1 MLNNLTNSIKTIR
14 VSNDGAGAAS
24 ATPTKCTIVDMENF
38 RSVRFVA
45 MMGNVLD
52 TSVVSLKIAT
62 GDTNDTSDM
71 TLVTGATVSGTAGA
85 STYDDKL
92 VILDCPEVNQQ
103 FVECQIFHVT
113 ANAPFD
119 GIIAELYNP
128 KDYPV
133 TQDSTVILSDTVS
146 A

>member
-1 MLNNLTNSIKTIR
+1 MLNNLLNNAKITR
-14 VSNDGAGAAS
+14 VSADGAGAAS
-24 ATPTKCTIVDMENF
+24 ATPTKCTIIDMEGF
-38 RSVRFVA
+38 KSVMFVA

-62 GDTNDTSDM
+62 ATTNDTAQMS
-71 TLVTGATVSGTAGA
+71 LVTDALVSGTATA
-85 STYDDKL
+85 TSYDDKL
-92 VILDCPEVNQQ
+92 VILDVPEVNKQ

-119 GIIAELYNP
+119 GIIAIQYNP
-128 KDYPV
+128 TSAPV
-133 TQDSTVILSDTVS
+133 TQGSTVVLSDTVT

>member
-1 MLNNLTNSIKTIR
+1 MWNNLLSNCNIIR
-14 VSNDGAGAAS
+14 VSADGAGAAS
-24 ATPTKCTIVDMENF
+24 ATPTKCTIVDMEGYK
-38 RSVRFVA
+38 SVCFVA
-45 MMGNVLD
+45 AMGNVLD

-62 GDTNDTSDM
+62 GDTNDTADM
-71 TLVTGATVSGTAGA
+71 ALVTNALVSGTAGA

-119 GIIAELYNP
+119 GIFAIQYNP
-128 KDYPV
+128 TVAPV
-133 TQDSTVILSDTVS
+133 TQGSTVILSDTVT

>member
-1 MLNNLTNSIKTIR
+1 
-14 VSNDGAGAAS
+14 
-24 ATPTKCTIVDMENF
+24 
-38 RSVRFVA
+38 

-62 GDTNDTSDM
+62 ATTNDTAQMS
-71 TLVTGATVSGTAGA
+71 LVTDALVSGTATA
-85 STYDDKL
+85 TSYDDKL
-92 VILDCPEVNQQ
+92 VILDVPEVNKQ

-119 GIIAELYNP
+119 GIIAIQYNP
-128 KDYPV
+128 TSAPV
-133 TQDSTVILSDTVS
+133 TQGSTVVLSDTVT